1 MKAWYSKV
9 RDTEL
14 KDGSVRATYVVTF
27 ETDNA
32 ELKREV
38 EKYLQGI
45 MDKTESN
52 SEIPNNCKVKNYCD
66 DCLYTDTCDSKE
78 FFYACTSKATISKM
92 EQVEDKPQTER
103 SE

>member
-45 MDKTESN
+45 MDRADRKTEPKTEKFPQKWTDWCKECGKKERCVRAGFMPQCYE
-52 SEIPNNCKVKNYCD
+52 SED
-66 DCLYTDTCDSKE
+66 E
-78 FFYACTSKATISKM
+78 
-92 EQVEDKPQTER
+92 PQTDC
-103 SE
+103 SWK